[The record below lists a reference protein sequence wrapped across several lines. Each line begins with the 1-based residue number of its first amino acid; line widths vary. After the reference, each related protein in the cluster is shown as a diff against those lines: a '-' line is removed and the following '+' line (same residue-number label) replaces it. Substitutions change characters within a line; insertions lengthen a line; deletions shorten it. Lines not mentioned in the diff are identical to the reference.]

1 MKYLLGMAGNTTQ
14 QVGMVDTNG
23 MGFGSSFGCTR
34 SIPSQYRVQASK
46 VVSIIRL
53 HTIFLVAQTFYQKI
67 SRPQREQICI
77 PSLNKLYGSSPLLG
91 FNYMM
96 QELKHDLLESSK
108 QLQSIK
114 SKQDNDLQECI
125 CLFQY
130 QLPHVAFYFFQTN
143 TNQFN

>member
-1 MKYLLGMAGNTTQ
+1 MAWVLAQVLDAREAFPLSTDFRLARLFEANT
-14 QVGMVDTNG
+14 
-23 MGFGSSFGCTR
+23 
-34 SIPSQYRVQASK
+34 SINRYSK
-46 VVSIIRL
+46 NHIKHIASIIRL
-53 HTIFLVAQTFYQKI
+53 YTVFLVAQTFYQKI
-67 SRPQREQICI
+67 SRPQREQICN

-130 QLPHVAFYFFQTN
+130 QLPHVAFSFFQPN
-143 TNQFN
+143 TN